1 MTGAHIGTTTEWQR
15 SVDPRSKDEG
25 TSAASL
31 YQARLPKVEAS
42 DQGHKHFQLPSP
54 SSWRGDSHQSFE
66 SGVIRAICE
75 PSIKVNTLR
84 AICNVLQHTERLFKS
99 DEARI

>member
-1 MTGAHIGTTTEWQR
+1 TTTEWQR
-15 SVDPRSKDEG
+15 SVDPRSKHEG

-31 YQARLPKVEAS
+31 YQARLPK
-42 DQGHKHFQLPSP
+42 
-54 SSWRGDSHQSFE
+54 RGDSHQSFE

-75 PSIKVNTLR
+75 PSIKVSTLM
-84 AICNVLQHTERLFKS
+84 AICNVLHHTERLFKS